1 MSSDRHSLIDF
12 EPDSRRF
19 ACKFVSG
26 FPSPYCCFAVVPE
39 SNSPPTIPNWGWSLS
54 PERYLEGQPLSG
66 GSIYFES
73 DDKTYSASNIDS
85 SGQYSLRFNSEK
97 MGVTPGPKT
106 VRIRTQAMPTE
117 VGGSEEDPDAKPK
130 AVVSTGVPDCYDKA
144 SPIRVTVDA
153 SSSQFDF
160 DLKKDCS
167 TKLAK

>member
-1 MSSDRHSLIDF
+1 MCVRSWILIAMLLLCSCAGVKQSTDY
-12 EPDSRRF
+12 S
-19 ACKFVSG
+19 KLGLVTVSG
-26 FPSPYCCFAVVPE
+26 TVF
-39 SNSPPTIPNWGWSLS
+39 
-54 PERYLEGQPLSG
+54 LEGQPLSG

-106 VRIRTQAMPTE
+106 VRIRAQAMPTE
-117 VGGSEEDPDAKPK
+117 AGGSEEDPDAKPR
-130 AVVSTGVPDCYDKA
+130 AVVSTGIPDCYDKA

-160 DLKKDCS
+160 DLKNDCS
-167 TKLAK
+167 TKVAK